1 MIDIAIG
8 LSRNQKHWKNKKFT
22 WENFVKKVSKTHTT
36 AESYEEYIA
45 ATKDRQAEIK
55 DIGAFVGGYLP
66 DGLRGLGK
74 VQHRQ
79 LVTLDV
85 DFAHVD
91 FWEDFTMLYDCAALV
106 YSTHKHSP
114 EKPRLRLVFPLSRAV
129 SSEEY
134 QALGRKIAE
143 ILGLQYFDG
152 TTFQPERL
160 MYWPSTSTGA
170 EYYFRS
176 QEGEFMDPDEIL
188 DLYTDWRN
196 ISEWPQC
203 PSEKRILTQSLKK
216 QEDPTEKKGLIGA
229 FCRTYS
235 IQEAIAQFIPDI
247 YIDPTP
253 DNRYTYHDGSTAA
266 GAIVYDDLFIYSH
279 HNSDPISGSLCNAFD
294 MVRIHKFGHMD
305 KDPGLQVTRLE
316 SYSEMMSIVSSDSH
330 VIKELGIFNELPEG
344 EWLGELSVNKK
355 GMYLQTIEN
364 ILLII
369 QNDENLQGA
378 FAYNQFEY
386 RDFITKPTPWNLSGV
401 LRYAT
406 DKDDAGLRH
415 YLEKTYNIFQANK
428 TRDALD
434 IASITNGFHPVREY
448 LNELVWDG
456 ESRADRVFIDALGA
470 QDTPYTRAVT
480 KKALAAAVARVFQP
494 GIKFDYVLTLVG
506 PQGLGKSTALRE
518 LGKSWYSDSLSNIQ
532 GKDAYEQI
540 QGVWLLE
547 MGELAGLKKAEVEVI
562 KHFITKQSDRF
573 RVAYGRRP
581 ETFFRQCVFFG
592 TTNEVGF
599 LRDATGN
606 RRFWPIV
613 CTTKYVHGSLD
624 IEQIWAEAR
633 QLYLKGEHLYLDD
646 ILELDATTVQKSHA
660 EIDDRVGLIERY
672 LETLLPETW
681 DKMSIFERISFLAG
695 NSDDEIDPNYEPGTV
710 RREKVCVAE
719 IWREVLKGEVKDMTT
734 NNTKFIHSIMN
745 NITGWERSGNK
756 KFSIYGYQR
765 AYVRSCSSEF
775 SKVSDIDPIYEDY
788 EL

>member
-8 LSRNQKHWKNKKFT
+8 LSRNQKHWKNKKT
-22 WENFVKKVSKTHTT
+22 SWETFVTKVSKTHETPET
-36 AESYEEYIA
+36 YAEYINA
-45 ATKDRQAEIK
+45 GKERQAEIK

-91 FWEDFTMLYDCAALV
+91 FWDDFTTLYDVAALV
-106 YSTHKHSP
+106 YSTHKHTP
-114 EKPRLRLVFPLSRAV
+114 EKPRLRLVFPLSRPV

-134 QALGRKIAE
+134 QAIGRKIAE

-160 MYWPSTSTGA
+160 MYWPSTSKDA
-170 EYYFRS
+170 EYYFRT
-176 QEGEFMDPDEIL
+176 QKGDFMDPDDIL

-203 PSEKRILTQSLKK
+203 PSEKKILNQALKK
-216 QEDPTEKKGLIGA
+216 QENPTEKKGLIGA

-235 IQEAIAQFIPDI
+235 IAEAIEKFIPDV
-247 YIDPTP
+247 YSPTA
-253 DNRYTYHDGSTAA
+253 DGRFTYSEGSTAG
-266 GAIVYDDLFIYSH
+266 GAVVYDDLYIYSH
-279 HNSDPISGSLCNAFD
+279 HDSDPLGGSLCNAFD
-294 MVRIHKFGHMD
+294 MVRLHKFGHMD
-305 KDPGLQVTRLE
+305 KDPELQVTRLE
-316 SYSEMMSIVSSDSH
+316 SYGEMMSIVSSDSY

-344 EWLGELSVNKK
+344 EWLGDLMVNKK

-386 RDFITKPTPWNLSGV
+386 RDFITKPTPWNLSGT

-448 LNELVWDG
+448 LNGLSWDG
-456 ESRADRVFIDALGA
+456 VSRINTVFIDALGVE
-470 QDTPYTRAVT
+470 DTPYARAVT
-480 KKALAAAVARVFQP
+480 RKALSAAVARVFVP

-506 PQGLGKSTALRE
+506 SQGLGKSTVLRE

-547 MGELAGLKKAEVEVI
+547 LGELAGLKKAEVEVI

-592 TTNEVGF
+592 STNKIGF
-599 LRDATGN
+599 LTDTTGN
-606 RRFWPIV
+606 RRFWPLS
-613 CTTKYVHGSLD
+613 CTKKYQHGELN
-624 IEQIWAEAR
+624 INQIWAEAV
-633 QLYLKGEHLYLDD
+633 QLYLKGEHLYLDE
-646 ILELDATTVQKSHA
+646 ILELDATNVQHKHS
-660 EIDDRVGLIERY
+660 EIDDRIGLVEKY
-672 LETLLPETW
+672 LETLLPENW
-681 DKMSIFERISFLAG
+681 DLMSVFERISYLAG
-695 NSDDEIDPNYEPGTV
+695 SASDEIDPNYEPGTV
-710 RREKVCVAE
+710 IRNKVCVAE
-719 IWREVLKGEVKDMTT
+719 IWREVLKGDVKDMTT
-734 NNTKFIHSIMN
+734 NNTKFIHAIMDN
-745 NITGWERSGNK
+745 VTGWERAGNK

-765 AYVRSCSSEF
+765 AYTRIGT
-775 SKVSDIDPIYEDY
+775 SDFNPIPDEDPVLEDH
-788 EL
+788 EK